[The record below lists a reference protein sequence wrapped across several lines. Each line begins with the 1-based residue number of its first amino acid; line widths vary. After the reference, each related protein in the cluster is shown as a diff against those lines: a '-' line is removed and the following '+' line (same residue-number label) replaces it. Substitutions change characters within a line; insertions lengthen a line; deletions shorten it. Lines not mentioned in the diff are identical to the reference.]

1 MYMPK
6 GKEQSTE
13 GNAMWIKGTI
23 DGYSFYIKRYDE
35 SSEYGISG
43 GRISKLEIW
52 KDGQLF
58 VQYDRG
64 WSKKPNGA
72 QVKKV
77 YEQILREYN

>member
-1 MYMPK
+1 MPK
-6 GKEQSTE
+6 GKQQSAE
-13 GNAMWIKGTI
+13 GKAMWIKGTI
-23 DGYSFYIKRYDE
+23 DGYTFYIKQYDE
-35 SSEYGISG
+35 GSEYGISS

-64 WSKKPNGA
+64 WSKRPSGA
-72 QVKKV
+72 QVKAV

>member
-1 MYMPK
+1 MPK
-6 GKEQSTE
+6 GKQQSTE
-13 GNAMWIKGTI
+13 GKAMWIKGTI
-23 DGYSFYIKRYDE
+23 DGYSFYIKQYDE
-35 SSEYGISG
+35 GSEYGISS

-64 WSKKPNGA
+64 WSKKPSGT
-72 QVKKV
+72 QVKAV

>member
-1 MYMPK
+1 MPK
-6 GKEQSTE
+6 GKQQSTE
-13 GNAMWIKGTI
+13 GKAMWVKGTI
-23 DGYSFYIKRYDE
+23 GGYSFYIKQYDE
-35 SSEYGISG
+35 GSEYGISS

-64 WSKKPNGA
+64 WSKKPSGA
-72 QVKKV
+72 QVKAV

>member
-1 MYMPK
+1 
-6 GKEQSTE
+6 
-13 GNAMWIKGTI
+13 MWIKGTI
-23 DGYSFYIKRYDE
+23 EGYTFYIKQYDE
-35 SSEYGISG
+35 GSEYGISS

-64 WSKKPNGA
+64 WSKKPSGA
-72 QVKKV
+72 QVKAV

>member
-1 MYMPK
+1 MPK
-6 GKEQSTE
+6 GKQQSTE
-13 GNAMWIKGTI
+13 GKAMWIKGTI
-23 DGYSFYIKRYDE
+23 DGYTFYIKQYDE
-35 SSEYGISG
+35 GSEYGISG

-64 WSKKPNGA
+64 WSKKPSGA
-72 QVKKV
+72 HVKAV